1 MGSLSSVSQPQP
13 MCSSPHHSSRVLRA
27 ALLCGLLLPAVAG
40 AQSSGTPPSG
50 VSRRSILQ
58 TASTNPFAA
67 PFGFVSAEY
76 ERVVG
81 SRGLAVGVGG
91 ITSFGGDPQAL
102 NDGGSESFRSLQVK
116 LKYYPRQDGLRGL
129 AVGIT
134 AGIAHERELAFA
146 SYMYGPR
153 GELLSS
159 EVATRSRT
167 APTLGTT
174 VDYNLFIGRQ
184 RRFLVG
190 LGVGAR
196 RSLGANGESGPLDG
210 VLIDPRLQL
219 GFGF

>member
-1 MGSLSSVSQPQP
+1 MS
-13 MCSSPHHSSRVLRA
+13 SSRLLSRALGAA
-27 ALLCGLLLPAVAG
+27 ALCSVLPTAVAG
-40 AQSSGTPPSG
+40 AQTAGAAPSR
-50 VSRRSILQ
+50 VPRHAILQ

-67 PFGFVSAEY
+67 PFGFASAEY
-76 ERVVG
+76 ERTVG
-81 SRGLAVGVGG
+81 TRGLAIGVGG
-91 ITSFGGDPQAL
+91 LTSFGSDPQAL

-134 AGIAHERELAFA
+134 AGVAHERELAFA

-153 GELLSS
+153 GELLHA
-159 EVATRSRT
+159 EKVTRART
-167 APTLGTT
+167 APTVGTT
-174 VDYNLFIGRQ
+174 VDYNLFIGKQ

-196 RSLGANGESGPLDG
+196 RSLGSGGDSGPLDG
-210 VLIDPRLQL
+210 AILDPRLQL